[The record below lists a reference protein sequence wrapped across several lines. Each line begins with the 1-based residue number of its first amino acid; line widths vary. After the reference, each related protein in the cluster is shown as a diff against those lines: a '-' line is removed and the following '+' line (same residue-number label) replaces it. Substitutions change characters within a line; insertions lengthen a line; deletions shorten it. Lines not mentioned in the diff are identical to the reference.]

1 MTDAFDGEAI
11 NRADRE
17 FLASLSNHP
26 LARHP
31 LYSVPCP
38 PPNLRN
44 PDAAFQAALDWMLV
58 NYGFFAGA
66 YLGRG
71 GVISLVDGKRFSS
84 GRIRDLIELYAIA
97 ATP

>member
-1 MTDAFDGEAI
+1 MTGAFDGEAI

-38 PPNLRN
+38 PPNVVD
-44 PDAAFQAALDWMLV
+44 PDAAFQAALDWMVV

-71 GVISLVDGKRFSS
+71 GIISLVDGKITTV
-84 GRIRDLIELYAIA
+84 GR
-97 ATP
+97 